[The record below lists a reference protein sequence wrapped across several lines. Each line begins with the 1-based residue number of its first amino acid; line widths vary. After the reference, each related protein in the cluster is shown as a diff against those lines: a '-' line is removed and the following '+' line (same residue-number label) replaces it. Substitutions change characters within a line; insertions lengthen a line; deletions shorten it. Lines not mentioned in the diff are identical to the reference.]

1 MSAALHKE
9 LRFDFREQAD
19 ILCSIQLN
27 QILSISFL
35 EKLPSSGESLEYC
48 QSIRRRSKRRMELPL
63 PEVSRLAD
71 WAALRRHSLLILR
84 GGSLTTSKAFMIDL
98 IDLVRD
104 TKLPIIWA
112 LRYANYWESSS
123 TCVDVLR
130 MLVLQSL
137 QMNARVL
144 AQGPNPITF
153 AHLREAASTT
163 DWLRILARALQGFP
177 RIFIALDSGLLS
189 HVTTND
195 KSEAT
200 GLVDLLLSGLPGS
213 VKIFVSAANLQPTY
227 VDECRTDKVCV
238 TLPMDGR
245 IDRRGTLRRR
255 RVDMNRNRNGTRVR

>member
-1 MSAALHKE
+1 MHKE

-19 ILCSIQLN
+19 MLCSIQLN

-35 EKLPSSGESLEYC
+35 EKLPTSGESLEYC
-48 QSIRRRSKRRMELPL
+48 QSIRRRSRRRLELPL
-63 PEVSRLAD
+63 PEVSRLSH

-84 GGSLTTSKAFMIDL
+84 GGSLTVSKAFLIDL

-112 LRYANYWESSS
+112 LRYANYWESSN
-123 TCVDVLR
+123 TCIDVLR

-137 QMNARVL
+137 QMNPRVL

-153 AHLREAASTT
+153 AHMREAASTA
-163 DWLRILARALQGFP
+163 DWLRILAHALHGLP

-195 KSEAT
+195 KGEAT
-200 GLVDLLLSGLPGS
+200 ELVDLLLSGLPGS
-213 VKIFVSAANLQPTY
+213 VKIFVSAVNLQPNY
-227 VDECRTDKVCV
+227 IDKRSIGKACI
-238 TLPMDGR
+238 TLQMDGR
-245 IDRRGTLRRR
+245 SDRRGTLRRR
-255 RVDMNRNRNGTRVR
+255 RANINRNGNATRFR